1 MKKLALLTAVL
12 LGSALTPAAACD
24 WDRNASTE
32 NHTIVACAG
41 GTCVG
46 QPQTTQQEPAAQ
58 EPAAPQ
64 AAVEPADPIP
74 TTVADGSGNRGDN

>member
-12 LGSALTPAAACD
+12 LGSALTQAAACD
-24 WDRNASTE
+24 WDKNASSE
-32 NHTIVACAG
+32 NHTIVACAD

-46 QPQTTQQEPAAQ
+46 QPATQQ

-64 AAVEPADPIP
+64 AAVEPADRTP
-74 TTVADGSGNRGDN
+74 TTVADSSRDRGGN

>member
-12 LGSALTPAAACD
+12 LGSAVTQAAACD
-24 WDRNASTE
+24 WDKNASSE
-32 NHTIVACAG
+32 NHTIVACEG

-46 QPQTTQQEPAAQ
+46 QPTTQQ

-64 AAVEPADPIP
+64 AAAEPTEPTP
-74 TTVADGSGNRGDN
+74 TTVADGSGNRGGN

>member
-12 LGSALTPAAACD
+12 LGSALTQAAACD
-24 WDRNASTE
+24 WDKNASSE

-46 QPQTTQQEPAAQ
+46 QTATQQEPAAP
-58 EPAAPQ
+58 PAA
-64 AAVEPADPIP
+64 AEPTDPTP
-74 TTVADGSGNRGDN
+74 TTVADGGGKGGSN